1 MTLLHQ
7 NIKWLREQD
16 LNLTI
21 SDDPTVSEIEAL
33 AAKLDCPLS
42 NLIIFN
48 MQAQSLD
55 WQKIKFV
62 FLDVDGVL
70 TEGGMFYTEEGAEFK
85 RFDTKDGMAIK
96 EAMKVGI
103 QFGIISSGINKAVIQ
118 NRADMFGIKKVY
130 VGAEPKVKI
139 AETWLQDLGIGWD
152 EVGYLGDDIN
162 DLKMFEKVGIA
173 ACPSDATNPNKRAAS
188 FLLQSKGGHGCVRE
202 FMGYIPSL
210 KDKL

>member
-103 QFGIISSGINKAVIQ
+103 LILI
-118 NRADMFGIKKVY
+118 
-130 VGAEPKVKI
+130 
-139 AETWLQDLGIGWD
+139 
-152 EVGYLGDDIN
+152 
-162 DLKMFEKVGIA
+162 
-173 ACPSDATNPNKRAAS
+173 
-188 FLLQSKGGHGCVRE
+188 
-202 FMGYIPSL
+202 
-210 KDKL
+210 

>member
-162 DLKMFEKVGIA
+162 DLKMFEKV
-173 ACPSDATNPNKRAAS
+173 
-188 FLLQSKGGHGCVRE
+188 
-202 FMGYIPSL
+202 
-210 KDKL
+210 